1 MTGAD
6 LGVGPSQ
13 LISVGRDLFGKTV
26 VFERDFVDRAQVK
39 TFPHDVR
46 AVVIKYHLQVLLAA
60 GFVRELEQAL
70 TGIAQC
76 AVAEP
81 IFTPTTTFGWGDVN
95 LPDGVAGTVDEGK
108 VSVAC
113 KRRACKG
120 QGYEGRKSQNSPF

>member
-1 MTGAD
+1 MRHRQRERITQTDGTGAD
-6 LGVGPSQ
+6 LDVGPSQ
-13 LISVGRDLFGKTV
+13 LLSVGRDLFGKAV

-76 AVAEP
+76 AVA
-81 IFTPTTTFGWGDVN
+81 
-95 LPDGVAGTVDEGK
+95 
-108 VSVAC
+108 
-113 KRRACKG
+113 
-120 QGYEGRKSQNSPF
+120 